1 MLSGAG
7 VQRSG
12 TLAQSKHPYLGIAVA
27 SIRVSEIRP
36 QAVPFRE
43 KKKEKLAFFGL
54 NFPDAHL
61 DCLHKHSPLPNT
73 VAGPSGSAI
82 FFIRLSTAPRNSN
95 FPVS

>member
-12 TLAQSKHPYLGIAVA
+12 TPAQSKHPYLGIAVA

-43 KKKEKLAFFGL
+43 KKKENLLFLG
-54 NFPDAHL
+54 
-61 DCLHKHSPLPNT
+61 
-73 VAGPSGSAI
+73 
-82 FFIRLSTAPRNSN
+82 
-95 FPVS
+95 